1 MSERQEYTDEE
12 WATLIGAPIAVI
24 AAVIGASPSGPIGIS
39 QEVAAAVRVF
49 EDAAENRRSNPLIA
63 AMLVTL
69 RDRFNAYIGKSA
81 DDPAVEQIDIF
92 ALGRDPARAVAACRE
107 AGELL
112 ARKAPPDTTA
122 EVRAWL
128 IDLSHQVAQAAIE
141 GGFMGMGGERVNQRE
156 RAILAEL
163 AAALGA
169 DAEGSGAA

>member
-39 QEVAAAVRVF
+39 QEVAAAVRSF
-49 EDAAENRRSNPLIA
+49 KDAAETRRSNPLIA

-69 RDRFNAYIGKSA
+69 QDRFNAYIGKSA

-141 GGFMGMGGERVNQRE
+141 GSFMGMGGERVNQRE

-169 DAEGSGAA
+169 DAEGPGAA

>member
-12 WATLIGAPIAVI
+12 WATLISAPIAVI

-39 QEVAAAVRVF
+39 QEVAAAVRAF
-49 EDAAENRRSNPLIA
+49 EDAAETRRSNPLIA

-69 RDRFNAYIGKSA
+69 QDRFNAYIGKSA
-81 DDPAVEQIDIF
+81 DDPAVKHIDIF

-141 GGFMGMGGERVNQRE
+141 GGFMGMGGERVNERE
-156 RAILAEL
+156 RAILAEI
-163 AAALGA
+163 AAALEAGA
-169 DAEGSGAA
+169 

>member
-128 IDLSHQVAQAAIE
+128 IDLSHQVARAAIE

-163 AAALGA
+163 AASLGA
-169 DAEGSGAA
+169 DA